1 MTIPKNSGIT
11 LVMNTK
17 NKTSKGRGSVSAK
30 SPVETKYVP
39 LKRMLLKKPQHG
51 TIDIKVVSVNE
62 HGTHMVE
69 ITGWDVKGI
78 PAFSAK
84 VARNGA
90 IWTSTSDLKIKG
102 GLVEVSQAMEAKA
115 KLF

>member
-1 MTIPKNSGIT
+1 
-11 LVMNTK
+11 MNTK
-17 NKTSKGRGSVSAK
+17 NKTSKGRGSASAK
-30 SPVETKYVP
+30 SPVETKEKYVP
-39 LKRMLLKKPQHG
+39 LKRMLLKKPQSG

-69 ITGWDVKGI
+69 ITGWDVPGI
-78 PAFSAK
+78 PSFSAK

-90 IWTSTSDLKIKG
+90 IWTSTTDLKIKG
-102 GLVEVSQAMEAKA
+102 GLVEVSKAMEAKA

>member
-1 MTIPKNSGIT
+1 
-11 LVMNTK
+11 MNTK

-39 LKRMLLKKPQHG
+39 LKRMLLKKPQEG
-51 TIDIKVVSVNE
+51 TMTFKVVSVNE
-62 HGTHMVE
+62 HGTFRLEV
-69 ITGWDVKGI
+69 TDWDVKGI

-84 VARNGA
+84 VAKNGA
-90 IWTSTSDLKIKG
+90 IWASTTDLKIKG